1 MIPYVSEGSV
11 EGNAEVIALL
21 ERWIARAKLG
31 QINYIALAAAEG
43 PIHVYHDF
51 AGLRGME
58 FAANWGL
65 DVLKT
70 RIMNQQATLD
80 PPLQDKSVPADRFI
94 WLATRGP
101 ACFDFFAW
109 LVMAEM
115 TRLREKAPGPLRV
128 GFYWG
133 KDGSMERILQT
144 AGRRQMYRNVII
156 PSLAFVGAV
165 EDATCIEHGRVMERY
180 TFVDIVRACRLGED
194 VPLFTPSAEA
204 MAAVRDLIYPT
215 GPTTKFRQPPVTI
228 TLREAAYSSH
238 RNSNLDE
245 WLKFAEYLQ
254 AQGERVIFV
263 RDTSHA
269 MDNITGHETCPAASV
284 DIDIRLALYESAKAN
299 LFVSNG
305 PWSLALF
312 GTAPWL
318 MFNQIDAM
326 DPYPP
331 NTAQWWTQFHG
342 ISPGEQF
349 PWSRPDQRIIW
360 ERDTFGNMSKAWEQL
375 EPLLSIRQAAE

>member
-1 MIPYVSEGSV
+1 MCRRVRV

-31 QINYIALAAAEG
+31 QINYVALAAAEG

-80 PPLQDKSVPADRFI
+80 PPVPDTSVTADRFV

-115 TRLREKAPGPLRV
+115 HRLREKAPGPLRV

-133 KDGSMERILQT
+133 QDGSMERILQT
-144 AGRRQMYRNVII
+144 AGRRQMYRSVII

-165 EDATCIEHGRVMERY
+165 EDQTCIGNGRVMERY
-180 TFVDIVRACRLGED
+180 TFVDIVKACRLGED
-194 VPLFTPSAEA
+194 VPLFTPSDRGGGGDPGIQYAKA
-204 MAAVRDLIYPT
+204 TAVSPSRCARRLTRRTATAISMSGSSLRST
-215 GPTTKFRQPPVTI
+215 SARRASASSSCATPVTPWI
-228 TLREAAYSSH
+228 RSP
-238 RNSNLDE
+238 
-245 WLKFAEYLQ
+245 
-254 AQGERVIFV
+254 
-263 RDTSHA
+263 A
-269 MDNITGHETCPAASV
+269 MRRARRPRSISMCGWHCTRTPKLTC
-284 DIDIRLALYESAKAN
+284 L
-299 LFVSNG
+299 
-305 PWSLALF
+305 
-312 GTAPWL
+312 
-318 MFNQIDAM
+318 
-326 DPYPP
+326 
-331 NTAQWWTQFHG
+331 
-342 ISPGEQF
+342 
-349 PWSRPDQRIIW
+349 
-360 ERDTFGNMSKAWEQL
+360 
-375 EPLLSIRQAAE
+375 

>member
-31 QINYIALAAAEG
+31 QINYVALAAAEG

-65 DVLKT
+65 DVLKA
-70 RIMNQQATLD
+70 RIQNQQATLD
-80 PPLQDKSVPADRFI
+80 PPVPDTSVTADRFV

-115 TRLREKAPGPLRV
+115 HRLREKAPGPLRV

-165 EDATCIEHGRVMERY
+165 EDDTCIGNGRVMERY
-180 TFVDIVRACRLGED
+180 TFVDIVKACRLGED
-194 VPLFTPSAEA
+194 VPLFTPSAGA
-204 MAAVRDLIYPT
+204 VAAIKDFIDCSGTVW
-215 GPTTKFRQPPVTI
+215 KPPITI

-245 WLKFAEYLQ
+245 WLKFAEYLT
-254 AQGERVIFV
+254 AQGERVVFV

-269 MDNITGHETCPAASV
+269 MDKITGYETCPAASV
-284 DIDIRLALYESAKAN
+284 DIDVRLALYEGAKCN

-318 MFNQIDAM
+318 MFNQIDAL

-331 NTAQWWTQFHG
+331 NTAQWWRQFHG
-342 ISPGEQF
+342 IDQGEQF
-349 PWSRPDQRIIW
+349 PWSRPDQRIVW
-360 ERDTFGNMSKAWEQL
+360 QRDTFANMTKAWEEL
-375 EPLLSIRQAAE
+375 EPLLQLRQAAE